1 MKTYRQLKAARERGN
16 ALLLVMMTTVISAIA
31 LAGAM
36 QWVSTNAQLT
46 SRNNEYYRA
55 VAAAEAATEK
65 VVGMMARD
73 FREHDWSVVD
83 GKLADYRAARPTESE
98 SAHWQG
104 WAFSDPSGSTN
115 GVYVARRNTAQFVE
129 LNSQYTGL
137 RGMAATYS
145 VIANASQVASQHETP
160 ITAAIRQQFQLA
172 TIPIFQF
179 AIFYGIP
186 MEIHPGPNFVVT
198 GRVHSNDALYYS
210 GNPLTFNS
218 HVTSVGTMVNAYAPG
233 DTDHTGTPGSNV
245 NFVGEADQ
253 HTAHLHLPIGT
264 NNTAAAVREILMP
277 PPVGESM
284 NSAMG
289 LQRYYNKA
297 DMIITVANTGVT
309 VTSGPRHTPTVLSTN
324 DWQKFVTT
332 TNSFRDWREEKTVLP
347 VDINV
352 AALRQWSNTN
362 GLLRLIL
369 PGNDV
374 ASVYVDDKRTLA
386 SGQMAAVRLREGA
399 ELPEDGLTVATAQP
413 LYIQGNFNQ
422 PNSSHLGTTNTTATK
437 PASIASDA
445 ITILSGNWQDAN
457 STSSD
462 LGTRVAANTTVNAA
476 LLSGIVPTLDSNRA
490 KKYSGGVENYTR
502 LLEKWSGRTFTYNG
516 SMVVLFNSQFAT
528 NGWRYGGSIYEAPT
542 RRWAFDLNF
551 TDPTKLPP
559 GTPRLSAMIRGSW
572 AVLPVGSTNS
582 VYEAEVINIGGGG

>member
-1 MKTYRQLKAARERGN
+1 MKTYPQLKSSRERGN
-16 ALLLVMMTTVISAIA
+16 ALLLVMMTTVLSAIA
-31 LAGAM
+31 LGGAM

-73 FREHDWSVVD
+73 FRENDWAVVD
-83 GKLADYRAARPTESE
+83 GKLADYRATLPTDTE

-104 WAFSDPSGSTN
+104 WAFSDPSGASN
-115 GVYVARRNTAQFVE
+115 GVYVARQNTAQFVE
-129 LNSQYTGL
+129 LNSQYVGL

-145 VIANASQVASQHETP
+145 VIANASQGASQNGTP
-160 ITAAIRQQFQLA
+160 IAAAIRQQFQLA

-179 AIFYGIP
+179 AIFYGIL

-198 GRVHSNDALYYS
+198 GRVHANDALYYG

-218 HVTSVGTMVNAYAPG
+218 HVTSVGTMQNAYAPG
-233 DTDHTGTPGSNV
+233 NSNHSGAAGSNV
-245 NFVGEADQ
+245 NFNGEADQ

-277 PPVGESM
+277 PPVGESI

-289 LQRYYNKA
+289 QQRYYNKS

-309 VTSGPRHTPTVLSTN
+309 VTSGPRIAPVTLSTN

-332 TNSFRDWREEKTVLP
+332 TNSFRDWREGKDVQP

-352 AALRQWSNTN
+352 AALRQYSATN
-362 GLLRLIL
+362 GLLRPIL

-374 ASVYVDDKRTLA
+374 AAVYVEDQRTLA
-386 SGQMAAVRLREGA
+386 TGQMRAVRLREGT

-413 LYIQGNFNQ
+413 LYIQGHYNQ
-422 PNSSHLGTTNTTATK
+422 PNSSHRGTTNTTATK

-445 ITILSGNWQDAN
+445 ITILSGSWQDAN
-457 STSSD
+457 SFSTSLSD
-462 LGTRVAANTTVNAA
+462 RVAVHTTVNAA

-490 KKYSGGVENYTR
+490 KKYSGGTENYTR
-502 LLEKWSGRTFTYNG
+502 LLENWSSKTFTYNG
-516 SMVVLFNSQFAT
+516 SMVVLFNSQYAT
-528 NGWRYGGSIYEAPT
+528 NGWQYGGRIYTAPV
-542 RRWAFDLNF
+542 RQWAFDLNF
-551 TDPTKLPP
+551 MEPGKLPP

-572 AVLPVGSTNS
+572 AVLPVGSTNT
-582 VYEAEVINIGGGG
+582 VYESEVVNFGGGG